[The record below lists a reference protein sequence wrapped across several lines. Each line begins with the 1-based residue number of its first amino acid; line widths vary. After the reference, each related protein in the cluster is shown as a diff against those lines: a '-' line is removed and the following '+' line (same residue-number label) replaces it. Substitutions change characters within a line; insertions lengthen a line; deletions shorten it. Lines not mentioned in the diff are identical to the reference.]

1 MSNFIEKTK
10 FLIGQGESDF
20 YTILSQNRFDVLDYD
35 SFFFRY
41 ESNITNYHLL
51 KLKFLINSKNDI
63 KEIIKTVI
71 TEMENVYQIPIEFT
85 IRLSDSTSTF
95 KKGDFGNFLR
105 AKIIVHYSVNPV
117 NMYVFQQNPYYFQY
131 LKDIKENNLEQR
143 DIDELNHFLGA
154 ILKCNE
160 PKLRI
165 EGGQIFQKLQ
175 SRNVNKDQII
185 NYLKTFIADL
195 MIKHQNVLNSNNKK
209 MVSF

>member
-1 MSNFIEKTK
+1 
-10 FLIGQGESDF
+10 
-20 YTILSQNRFDVLDYD
+20 
-35 SFFFRY
+35 
-41 ESNITNYHLL
+41 
-51 KLKFLINSKNDI
+51 
-63 KEIIKTVI
+63 
-71 TEMENVYQIPIEFT
+71 
-85 IRLSDSTSTF
+85 
-95 KKGDFGNFLR
+95 
-105 AKIIVHYSVNPV
+105 
-117 NMYVFQQNPYYFQY
+117 
-131 LKDIKENNLEQR
+131 LEQR